1 MDDSS
6 PNWPASGT
14 GAAVH
19 RRVRPH
25 AEVTVSAVIP
35 FFNHGMVV
43 DEALE
48 AVRRQ
53 SRPVDEIVVVDDG
66 STEPHSLSVLAR
78 LEDVGIAVVH
88 QQNQGP
94 GSARNLGVE
103 HCRGDAIFFLD
114 SDDVVSDHHVQ
125 RALGTLAGAPPE
137 VAFVYPDMQFMGNER
152 HLVIMPPYNLYLLL
166 HRNFCC
172 MGGLIDRSVFDA
184 GFRFR
189 SDGLVGHEDWDFFVN
204 LGMSGTYGYPFHG
217 APLGYRRW
225 GFSRSD
231 AVNEGRTGLA
241 EVREHHPDLSEG
253 GRLLAIKREWAPAL
267 SVIVRSS
274 DEHVVADQTCDDFEI
289 VVYEGERAPP
299 ARGRWILML
308 ADHGAGALGDP
319 RFVERVIRLAS
330 GQARPAPIYLY
341 PPAATTAT
349 TGGWRLIDR
358 SAATR
363 APFGIVAGGYLY
375 ADWRGMAGGGTVDQ
389 AHFCAQ
395 LDASVGTEL
404 GPALCW
410 EYAGMPNKA
419 VLPLLTFRPPRPPPA
434 PPGDPLEATSNEV
447 ERAFRHLEAAPLFM
461 PADGAPRLPIAP
473 DPTRDGLEAIIE
485 QEWLNWMPSRSLQ
498 LNLVVDVLG
507 RSTLET
513 SAHPDAGSLDA
524 TSTDPATVPVGWM
537 WAQPFPGTACLLSHR
552 DPSTL
557 AVSYRVI
564 LEGAVEPG
572 DAVLGYVPT
581 EFLPGRIGLLSAI
594 EKSIGTVRGPRGVKP
609 PLLRD
614 LPPEVFV
621 EPPSV
626 PPPPRSVVSAEGDVS
641 PLPHRWPHVEGAL
654 RSWSRAPRSWTRR
667 ARRAIG

>member
-14 GAAVH
+14 GVAVS

-25 AEVTVSAVIP
+25 AEVTVSAVLP

-43 DEALE
+43 HEALE
-48 AVRRQ
+48 TVRRQ

-66 STEPHSLSVLAR
+66 STDPYSLSVLAR
-78 LEDVGIAVVH
+78 LEDAGIAVVH

-103 HCRGDAIFFLD
+103 HCRGDAILFLD
-114 SDDVVSDHHVQ
+114 SDDVVSDHHVE
-125 RALGTLAGAPPE
+125 RALGALAGAPPE
-137 VAFVYPDMQFMGNER
+137 VGFVYPDMQFMGNEH
-152 HLVIMPPYNLYLLL
+152 HLVVMPPYNLYLLL

-189 SDGLVGHEDWDFFVN
+189 SDRQVGHEDWDFFVN
-204 LGMSGTYGYPFHG
+204 LGMSGIYGHPFHG

-241 EVREHHPDLSEG
+241 EVREHHPDLSER

-274 DEHVVADQTCDDFEI
+274 DETVVADQTCDDFEI
-289 VVYEGERAPP
+289 VVYEGERAPA

-308 ADHGAGALGDP
+308 ADNGAGALGD
-319 RFVERVIRLAS
+319 RWFVERVIRLAS

-341 PPAATTAT
+341 APAASTAT

-358 SAATR
+358 PAATR
-363 APFGIVAGGYLY
+363 APFGVVAGGYLY
-375 ADWRGMAGGGTVDQ
+375 ADWRGMAGSGSANQ
-389 AHFCAQ
+389 AHFRAQ

-404 GPALCW
+404 GTAVCW
-410 EYAGMPNKA
+410 EYAGMPEEA
-419 VLPLLTFRPPRPPPA
+419 ALPLVKFRPPRPPPSPA
-434 PPGDPLEATSNEV
+434 ANPLEATSNEV
-447 ERAFRHLEAAPLFM
+447 ERAFRHLEASPLFM
-461 PADGAPRLPIAP
+461 PADGAPRLPDGP
-473 DPTRDGLEAIIE
+473 HPTGDGLGAILE
-485 QEWLNWMPSRSLQ
+485 QEWLQWMPSRSLQ

-507 RSTLET
+507 RSTLQT
-513 SAHPDAGSLDA
+513 CAHPDAGSLDA
-524 TSTDPATVPVGWM
+524 SATEPATVPVGWM
-537 WAQPFPGTACLLSHR
+537 WAQPFPGTACLLSQR

-557 AVSYRVI
+557 AVSYRVT
-564 LEGAVEPG
+564 LDGAAEPG
-572 DAVLGYVPT
+572 DEVLGYVPT
-581 EFLPGRIGLLSAI
+581 EFLPGRIGLLASI
-594 EKSIGTVRGPRGVKP
+594 ERSIGTVRGPRRVTP
-609 PLLRD
+609 PSLGD
-614 LPPEVFV
+614 LPTEVFV
-621 EPPSV
+621 EPPAV
-626 PPPPRSVVSAEGDVS
+626 PPPAQGVVIAERVV
-641 PLPHRWPHVEGAL
+641 PPWPHRWPPVESAL
-654 RSWSRAPRSWTRR
+654 RSWSRARRSWTGR